1 MELIYKRL
9 LETLIKQGLEPIHT
23 QGQTFDPHLHE
34 AVQRMES
41 EDAEDGTILE
51 EYQRGYKFKGKL
63 LRPSMV
69 QVAIRP

>member
-1 MELIYKRL
+1 MK
-9 LETLIKQGLEPIHT
+9 P
-23 QGQTFDPHLHE
+23 FS
-34 AVQRMES
+34 VCES